1 MLNRILDLPW
11 ALLLI
16 FVALFLDESD
26 CEEERADG

>member
-1 MLNRILDLPW
+1 MLSRTFDLFW

-26 CEEERADG
+26 CEEQADG

>member
-1 MLNRILDLPW
+1 MLSRILDILW

-26 CEEERADG
+26 CEEQAGG

>member
-1 MLNRILDLPW
+1 MLSRILDLLW

-26 CEEERADG
+26 CEERADG